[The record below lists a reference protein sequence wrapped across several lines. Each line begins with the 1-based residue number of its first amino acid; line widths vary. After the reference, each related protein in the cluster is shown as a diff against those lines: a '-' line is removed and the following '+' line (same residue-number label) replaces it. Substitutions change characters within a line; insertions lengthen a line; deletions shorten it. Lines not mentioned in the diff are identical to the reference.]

1 MRGYWSI
8 VFKEFM
14 HLRRDRSAIVLAL
27 VLPII
32 QLTIF
37 GYAVDFDVR
46 HIPTVAVD
54 LDKSSES
61 REYLQK
67 LQATEYIEIQTYTD
81 DPQIAEDMVRRNAAR
96 VAVIVPADYGREIA
110 AGRLGQVSVM
120 LDGSDSQ
127 VSLRARLAF
136 ASLSGSSGEVASG
149 TDARIVTLY
158 NPTSRT
164 QTYMI
169 PALIA
174 VILQIVTVSL
184 TSFSIVR
191 EREQGTLEQL
201 MVSPIGRLGLMLG
214 KLTPYLLLAM
224 VEMASVVFL
233 GKMIFNVQPQGS
245 VLLLFFMSFPFVF
258 ASLALGLLISTV
270 AKTQAQSLQLSQLV
284 LMPSILLSGYI
295 APRDTMPGAL
305 YLLSSALPATY
316 FINITRGILVRGAGF
331 WDLSGSFFALLLI
344 AALLVGLSVLRFR
357 KSLS

>member
-8 VFKEFM
+8 VFKEFQ

-27 VLPII
+27 ILPLA
-32 QLTIF
+32 QLLIF

-46 HIPTVAVD
+46 HIASVAVD
-54 LDKSSES
+54 LDKSAQS

-67 LQATEYIEIQTYTD
+67 LQATEYIQIQTYTD
-81 DPQIAEDMVRRNAAR
+81 DPQVAEDMVRGAKAR
-96 VAVIVPADYGREIA
+96 VAVIIPADYGRNIA
-110 AGRLGQVSVM
+110 AGRSGQVSVM

-127 VSLRARLAF
+127 VSLRARLAIL
-136 ASLSGSSGEVASG
+136 SLGFSGAPSGGS
-149 TDARIVTLY
+149 DARVVTLY

-169 PALIA
+169 PGLIA
-174 VILQIVTVSL
+174 VILQIVTVAL

-224 VEMASVVFL
+224 VEMGTVLFL
-233 GKMIFNVQPQGS
+233 GKLIFDVQPSGS
-245 VLLLFFMSFPFVF
+245 VLLLFFMSLPFVL
-258 ASLALGLLISTV
+258 ASLALGLLISTL
-270 AKTQAQSLQLSQLV
+270 ARTQAQALQLSQLV

-295 APRDTMPGAL
+295 APRETMPGAL
-305 YLLSSALPATY
+305 YIISSALPATY
-316 FINITRGILVRGAGF
+316 YINITRGIIVRGAGF
-331 WDLSGSFFALLLI
+331 TDLAGSFVALLLI
-344 AALLVGLSVLRFR
+344 GAVLIGISAARFR
-357 KSLS
+357 KSLA

>member
-32 QLTIF
+32 QLIIF
-37 GYAVDFDVR
+37 GFAVDFDVR

-54 LDKSSES
+54 LDKSPES

-67 LQATEYIEIQTYTD
+67 LVATEYIEIQTYTD
-81 DPQIAEDMVRRNAAR
+81 DPQVAEDMVRRNSAR
-96 VAVIVPADYGREIA
+96 VAVIIPAEYGRQIA
-110 AGRLGQVSVM
+110 AGKPGQVSVM

-136 ASLSGSSGEVASG
+136 SSLSSRPDTSKGS
-149 TDARIVTLY
+149 DARIVTLY

-164 QTYMI
+164 QNYMI

-201 MVSPIGRLGLMLG
+201 MVSPVGRLGLMLG

-224 VEMASVVFL
+224 VEMGSVVFL
-233 GKMIFNVQPQGS
+233 GKLIFNVQPRGS
-245 VLLLFFMSFPFVF
+245 LILLFFMSFPFVL

-270 AKTQAQSLQLSQLV
+270 AKTQAQSLQLSQLI

-305 YLLSSALPATY
+305 YLISSALPATY
-316 FINITRGILVRGAGF
+316 YINITRGILVRGADF
-331 WDLSGSFFALLLI
+331 WDLSGSFLALMVI
-344 AALLVGLSVLRFR
+344 ATLLVGLSVLRFR

>member
-27 VLPII
+27 ILPII

-46 HIPTVAVD
+46 HIATVAVD
-54 LDKSSES
+54 LDKTPES

-67 LQATEYIEIQTYTD
+67 LQATEYIEIQAYSD
-81 DPQIAEDMVRRNAAR
+81 DPQEAEDMVRRNKAR
-96 VAVIVPADYGREIA
+96 VAVIIPADYGREIA

-136 ASLSGSSGEVASG
+136 ASLAGSGNTPVTGS
-149 TDARIVTLY
+149 DARIITLY

-174 VILQIVTVSL
+174 VILQIVTVAL

-201 MVSPIGRLGLMLG
+201 MVSPVGRLGLMLG
-214 KLTPYLLLAM
+214 KLTPYMLLAM
-224 VEMASVVFL
+224 VEMGSVVFL
-233 GKMIFNVQPQGS
+233 GKLIFDVQPRGS
-245 VLLLFFMSFPFVF
+245 LLLLVFMSLPFVL
-258 ASLALGLLISTV
+258 ASLALGLLISTI

-295 APRDTMPGAL
+295 APRETMPGAL
-305 YLLSSALPATY
+305 YLISSALPATY
-316 FINITRGILVRGAGF
+316 YINITRGILVRGAGF

-344 AALLVGLSVLRFR
+344 AAILVSLSALRFR
-357 KSLS
+357 KSLA